1 MKHGCYVMLSGFV
14 TSCKTLQKITEPN
27 IYLFG
32 RTCNNES
39 PKKTRKM
46 YGRAIQLQIQLG
58 QIFKPRRL
66 AGPVISAAKQLVM
79 THFKTNTNKFIEYM

>member
-1 MKHGCYVMLSGFV
+1 MLTNQV
-14 TSCKTLQKITEPN
+14 QARIITLFYCNASFEPQKDNTHATVDHDSIRHT
-27 IYLFG
+27 L
-32 RTCNNES
+32 
-39 PKKTRKM
+39 

-79 THFKTNTNKFIEYM
+79 THFKTNKNKFIEYM